1 MSQVNILIIKK
12 KGQLPPFIHCG
23 SAIYNLRIAN
33 IIYNFIK
40 KINYLQI

>member
-12 KGQLPPFIHCG
+12 KGAIHCG
-23 SAIYNLRIAN
+23 SAIYDLRIAN

-40 KINYLQI
+40 KN